1 MFVLGDCH
9 HDVRVLREAATL
21 QAAGY
26 AVTIMALTSDPYA
39 AAGEREVRPDGV
51 TILRVPVAG
60 GALRWL
66 LLARRPRSFVAALR
80 AWAGS
85 RAARPPRGWVELAV
99 AAAVGLV
106 AAPVVLSLGAMVWVG
121 AAVAPIVPGLR
132 SAWLAVSWRLQ
143 WRFSILPWGRAAA
156 EAAPPAVVV
165 HAHDMRALPAAR
177 RLREATGAAFVYD
190 SHELFVEAGLNGR
203 RPIIARQA
211 MRRLERHMATGADAL
226 VTVNDELATALRPAL
241 GLPRAVVVRNCPPR
255 WSPLPG
261 PPPDHLRRAL
271 GLPAGTP
278 LALYH
283 GGFMPDRGLVETV
296 LAWRRPELAA
306 VHLVLMG
313 SGVLRA
319 TLADLAAAPAAGGRV
334 HLLPA
339 VPPDEL
345 LAWVAGAD
353 VGLMLNQ
360 PRTLNE
366 RLSTPNKLF
375 ECLAVGTPVVSSDF
389 PARRHIIIDDPDGPL
404 GAVCDPT
411 DPAAIAAAV
420 LSILDRPPADRA
432 ALRARIHAAAAA
444 RYAWEGQLATV
455 LREYGALTGRPW

>member
-1 MFVLGDCH
+1 VDLYTDLTGPQAPIPQRVTYVLPGTAE
-9 HDVRVLREAATL
+9 HDSRTRRLAASMTARGHEVRVVTGPGRPSGPGGGMADPGGPRAVGRLRR
-21 QAAGY
+21 
-26 AVTIMALTSDPYA
+26 V
-39 AAGEREVRPDGV
+39 AGEVARIGRVARRASDQARAAEAVDTGADLYHAMGFLVLPVG
-51 TILRVPVAG
+51 LR
-60 GALRWL
+60 
-66 LLARRPRSFVAALR
+66 LARRARAPLVYDARDIYAESNNLARLPWALR
-80 AWAGS
+80 T
-85 RAARPPRGWVELAV
+85 V
-99 AAAVGLV
+99 
-106 AAPVVLSLGAMVWVG
+106 
-121 AAVAPIVPGLR
+121 
-132 SAWLAVSWRLQ
+132 
-143 WRFSILPWGRAAA
+143 F
-156 EAAPPAVVV
+156 
-165 HAHDMRALPAAR
+165 
-177 RLREATGAAFVYD
+177 RLRERTWA
-190 SHELFVEAGLNGR
+190 HR
-203 RPIIARQA
+203 
-211 MRRLERHMATGADAL
+211 ADR
-226 VTVNDELATALRPAL
+226 VFTVNDECAAYLRRSLRVPRPA
-241 GLPRAVVVRNCPPR
+241 VVMNAQVVGE
-255 WSPLPG
+255 LPG